1 MHELSI
7 AQNVV
12 KIVQEEMRKHDA
24 KSLKT
29 VHLKI
34 GTMSA
39 IVPGSLSFCFDLI
52 TEGTE
57 FEGSE
62 LIMDII
68 PLKGYC
74 RDCQNEFE
82 IEDYAFECP
91 SCRSTKIKTI
101 SGREMDIVE
110 IEVE

>member
-7 AQNVV
+7 AQNVI
-12 KIVQEEMRKHDA
+12 KIVQDEMRKCDA
-24 KSLKT
+24 QTLRS

-34 GTMSA
+34 GKMSA
-39 IVPGSLSFCFDLI
+39 IVPDSLSFCFGLI

-68 PLKGYC
+68 PLKGSC
-74 RDCQNEFE
+74 RECKNEFE

-91 SCRSTKIKTI
+91 SCQSTKIKTI

-110 IEVE
+110 IEVD

>member
-7 AQNVV
+7 AQNIIN
-12 KIVQEEMRKHDA
+12 IVQEEMQKCDA
-24 KSLKT
+24 RFLKT
-29 VHLKI
+29 VRLKI

-39 IVPGSLSFCFDLI
+39 IVPESLSFCFGLI

-57 FEGSE
+57 FEGSK

-74 RDCQNEFE
+74 RNCKNEFE
-82 IEDYAFECP
+82 IKDYAFECP
-91 SCRSTKIKTI
+91 SCKSSKIKTI

-110 IEVE
+110 IEVD

>member
-7 AQNVV
+7 AQNVI
-12 KIVQEEMRKHDA
+12 KIVQDEMQRCGA
-24 KSLKT
+24 KSLKS
-29 VHLKI
+29 VRLKI

-39 IVPGSLSFCFDLI
+39 IVPDSLSFCFGLI

-57 FEGSE
+57 FERTE

-68 PLKGYC
+68 PLKGFC
-74 RDCQNEFE
+74 HDCKNEFE

-91 SCRSTKIKTI
+91 SCRSTKIKTV
-101 SGREMDIVE
+101 SGRELDIVE
-110 IEVE
+110 IEVD